1 MHKLPTLI
9 VNTPI
14 IYQSNPCLNFEKNDP
29 ITAMSSSPWASQM
42 IQITSRSGWS
52 TKVYEPL
59 IRHRWAFYNRDPS
72 QALAKLQQLPP
83 NTIQAILEHLY
94 ANTPVART
102 NLPAFKACKIV
113 DSIPFESTYHRD
125 MTNLL
130 QDERTCDF
138 SLLPR
143 DSEDRVNVHRFML
156 FARSGFFR
164 QQFEQ
169 NPAMFQ
175 FRDPNMCRTAL
186 QMFAGYLYTGR
197 LEPLDAVAFVDLF
210 GAGENYQL
218 RDKEEIDF
226 LAMNAL
232 SKMLTPQNAV
242 AVKARAEQRG
252 IQKVIELVNEHFP
265 C

>member
-1 MHKLPTLI
+1 MA
-9 VNTPI
+9 
-14 IYQSNPCLNFEKNDP
+14 F
-29 ITAMSSSPWASQM
+29 PWASQM
-42 IQITSRSGWS
+42 IEVRSRSGWS

-59 IRHRWAFYNRDPS
+59 IRHRWAFYARDPTE
-72 QALAKLQQLPP
+72 AMKKLQQLPP

-125 MTNLL
+125 MTSLL
-130 QDERTCDF
+130 EDEATSDF
-138 SLLPR
+138 SLIPR
-143 DSEDRVNVHRFML
+143 DSSDRVSVHRFML

-164 QQFEQ
+164 KQFQ
-169 NPAMFQ
+169 DNPTMFQ
-175 FRDPNMCRTAL
+175 FQDPNMSKVAL

-197 LEPLDAVAFVDLF
+197 LDPIDPVGFVDLIQ
-210 GAGENYQL
+210 AGKNYQL
-218 RDKEEIDF
+218 RDPEEIDF

-232 SKMLTPQNAV
+232 AKFLSPQNHV
-242 AVKARAEQRG
+242 EIKTRAEQRNLPE
-252 IQKVIELVNEHFP
+252 VVALVQEHFP

>member
-1 MHKLPTLI
+1 
-9 VNTPI
+9 
-14 IYQSNPCLNFEKNDP
+14 
-29 ITAMSSSPWASQM
+29 MSFPWASQM
-42 IQITSRSGWS
+42 IEVRSRSGWS

-59 IRHRWAFYNRDPS
+59 IRHRWAFYARDSS
-72 QALAKLQQLPP
+72 QALQKLQQLPP

-125 MTNLL
+125 MSALL
-130 QDERTCDF
+130 EDESTCDF
-138 SLLPR
+138 ALLPR
-143 DSEDRVNVHRFML
+143 DSNDRVNVHRFML

-164 QQFEQ
+164 TKFQE
-169 NPAMFQ
+169 NPTLFQ
-175 FRDPNMCRTAL
+175 FQDPNMSRSAL

-197 LEPLDAVAFVDLF
+197 LDPIDPVALVDLF
-210 GAGENYQL
+210 GAGGNYQL
-218 RDKEEIDF
+218 RDAEEIDF

-232 SKMLTPQNAV
+232 SKLLSPQNAV
-242 AVKARAEQRG
+242 EIKSRAEQRNLPD
-252 IQKVIELVNEHFP
+252 VVNMVQEHFP

>member
-1 MHKLPTLI
+1 
-9 VNTPI
+9 
-14 IYQSNPCLNFEKNDP
+14 
-29 ITAMSSSPWASQM
+29 MSAFPWASQM
-42 IQITSRSGWS
+42 IPITSRSGWS
-52 TKVYEPL
+52 TRVYEPL
-59 IRHRWAFYNRDPS
+59 IRHRWNFYNREPA

-102 NLPAFKACKIV
+102 NLPAFKACKVV

-130 QDERTCDF
+130 QDEASCDF
-138 SLLPR
+138 SLMPR

-156 FARSGFFR
+156 FARSNFFR

-169 NPAMFQ
+169 NPTMFQ
-175 FRDPNMCRTAL
+175 FRDPNMSKTAL

-197 LEPLDAVAFVDLF
+197 LEPIDAVAFVDLF

-232 SKMLTPQNAV
+232 TKLLNPQNAV
-242 AVKARAEQRG
+242 DVKTRAEQRG
-252 IQKVIELVNEHFP
+252 IQAVINLVNEHFP

>member
-1 MHKLPTLI
+1 
-9 VNTPI
+9 
-14 IYQSNPCLNFEKNDP
+14 
-29 ITAMSSSPWASQM
+29 MSYPWASQM
-42 IQITSRSGWS
+42 IEVRSRSGWS
-52 TKVYEPL
+52 AKVYEPL
-59 IRHRWAFYNRDPS
+59 IRHRWAFYARDPV

-113 DSIPFESTYHRD
+113 DSIPFESTFHRD
-125 MTNLL
+125 MTSLL
-130 QDERTCDF
+130 EDETSCDF

-164 QQFEQ
+164 QQFER
-169 NPAMFQ
+169 NPTLFQ
-175 FRDPNMCRTAL
+175 FRDPNMSKIAL
-186 QMFAGYLYTGR
+186 QMFVRYLYTGK
-197 LEPLDAVAFVDLF
+197 LEPIDVVGFVDLF
-210 GAGENYQL
+210 GAGKNYQF
-218 RDKEEIDF
+218 RDPEELDF

-232 SKMLTPQNAV
+232 SKLLSPQNAV
-242 AVKARAEQRG
+242 EVKTRAEERG
-252 IQKVIELVNEHFP
+252 LKDVVDLVQQHFP